1 MNVQVKTTGKVLDFF
16 HGCNIHGLDKI
27 LKLCHLT
34 QLFDGNLVILHCA
47 HDLEF
52 VDSVADRNQ
61 LGGTPHQAIHLNAP
75 ASFLHCFHV
84 SSSQGFTSKRTEVS
98 PITLGF
104 FAFFLFYAF
113 SLSTVILSFSSSSS
127 SSSDPKRS
135 TSSSSSSAGTGA
147 DLAGP
152 DADDGFPFIVFKHGL
167 GVKGQWLSGH
177 Q

>member
-34 QLFDGNLVILHCA
+34 QLLDGNLVILHCA
-47 HDLEF
+47 
-52 VDSVADRNQ
+52 Q